1 MWNLSNV
8 HNVLFLNHA
17 HAHALAL
24 EKQKDSLGT
33 KAHGFASALTAWP
46 TSIAGIHG
54 AKARRS

>member
-1 MWNLSNV
+1 V

-33 KAHGFASALTAWP
+33 KAQGFASALTAWP